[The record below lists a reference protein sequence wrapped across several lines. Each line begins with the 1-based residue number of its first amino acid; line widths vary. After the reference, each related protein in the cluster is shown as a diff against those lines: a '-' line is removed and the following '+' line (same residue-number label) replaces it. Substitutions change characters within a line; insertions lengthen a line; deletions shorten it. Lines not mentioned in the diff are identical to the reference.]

1 MNEVPSPNNA
11 FKRRVVPGPKSKAIF
26 AEEAKVMAPGLQS
39 IALFSQIVVDH
50 AEGCTITDVDGNEYL
65 DFIAGI
71 AVGSVGHSHPHYV
84 KRLKEQLERSTFG
97 SFTTETRARF
107 LKLVASLLPEG
118 LTHLQLFS
126 GGAEAV
132 EAAFR
137 LAKSVTKKFE
147 FIGFWGGFHGK
158 SQGVI
163 GMLGGALSQPPGA
176 VSTGHASFALCELLP
191 LPVQSAASVVWRAR
205 CAEHLR
211 NVIKNDTQGEL
222 AAIIIEPMQGTAGN
236 VIPPDDFIHAVR
248 EIATE
253 TGALLI
259 ADEIL
264 VGFGRTGKM
273 WASDQF
279 GLKPDIMTI
288 GKGIGG
294 GFPLSAVASSL
305 ERMSAAPFGEP
316 SGSSSSYR
324 RQSARRRGGAW
335 RGRGDPRGQARRE
348 FRPRRKGHA
357 RSPEEGA
364 GKYRFIGDVRGRGLL
379 IGVEMVADRKTKEPL
394 DKTITRAL
402 FHEAFERGLIT
413 MSYSERHSHQPASR
427 HHRGRGAARGRY
439 PRSVFRGHCASVRA
453 RLSGNVLKGAFIG
466 FGNVAANGHLPG
478 WRARDDVRIVAATDA
493 AASRREAFLAACPD
507 GRWYDTADDLLA
519 GEKLDFADICAP
531 PGSHAALIER
541 ALDAGLHVLSEKPL
555 VTQSRTQSAWQE
567 RPRALAASCTRC
579 ITGSKRRSAARFQ
592 RWLMR
597 ARSARAIQ
605 SAGGR

>member
-1 MNEVPSPNNA
+1 MNEIPSPNNA

-26 AEEAKVMAPGLQS
+26 AEETTVMAPGLQS

-97 SFTTETRARF
+97 SFTTEARVRF
-107 LKLVASLLPEG
+107 LKIVASLLPDG
-118 LTHLQLFS
+118 ITHLQLFS

-163 GMLGGALSQPPGA
+163 GMLGGAYRNHQGPFPPGMHHSPYA
-176 VSTGHASFALCELLP
+176 NCYRCPFNLQHPSCGLA
-191 LPVQSAASVVWRAR
+191 

-273 WASDQF
+273 WASDHF
-279 GLKPDIMTI
+279 GLKPDVMTI

-294 GFPLSAVASSL
+294 GFPLSAVASSF

-316 SGSSSSYR
+316 SGSSSSYGGIR
-324 RQSARRRGGAW
+324 SPPRRGW
-335 RGRGDPRGQARRE
+335 
-348 FRPRRKGHA
+348 A
-357 RSPEEGA
+357 RSRRSLRTSSSRIRRASAPRCSKRSSSYRTSTVSSAMCA
-364 GKYRFIGDVRGRGLL
+364 GEACL
-379 IGVEMVADRKTKEPL
+379 IGVEMVADRKTKAARQGHHP
-394 DKTITRAL
+394 RAL
-402 FHEAFERGLIT
+402 PRGAGARPHHHVLFQC
-413 MSYSERHSHQPASR
+413 HPHQPAFVITEEEAL
-427 HHRGRGAARGRY
+427 RGVDILDQSFAAI
-439 PRSVFRGHCASVRA
+439 A
-453 RLSGNVLKGAFIG
+453 RRFN
-466 FGNVAANGHLPG
+466 
-478 WRARDDVRIVAATDA
+478 
-493 AASRREAFLAACPD
+493 
-507 GRWYDTADDLLA
+507 
-519 GEKLDFADICAP
+519 LD
-531 PGSHAALIER
+531 
-541 ALDAGLHVLSEKPL
+541 
-555 VTQSRTQSAWQE
+555 
-567 RPRALAASCTRC
+567 
-579 ITGSKRRSAARFQ
+579 
-592 RWLMR
+592 
-597 ARSARAIQ
+597 
-605 SAGGR
+605 

>member
-1 MNEVPSPNNA
+1 LNEVPSPNNA
-11 FKRRVVPGPKSKAIF
+11 FKRRAVPGPKSRAIF
-26 AEEAKVMAPGLQS
+26 DHEAEAMAPGLQS

-71 AVGSVGHSHPHYV
+71 AVGSVGHGHPHYV
-84 KRLKEQLERSTFG
+84 KRLKEQLNRITFG

-107 LKLVASLLPEG
+107 LNLVASLLPEG

-163 GMLGGALSQPPGA
+163 GMLGGGYRNHQGPFPPGMHRSPYA
-176 VSTGHASFALCELLP
+176 NCYRCPFNLQHPSCGLA
-191 LPVQSAASVVWRAR
+191 

-264 VGFGRTGKM
+264 IGFGRTGKM
-273 WASDQF
+273 WASDHF

-305 ERMSAAPFGEP
+305 ERMSATPFGEP
-316 SGSSSSYR
+316 SGSSSSYGGNPLAAAAGLGAVEAILEDKLVEN
-324 RQSARRRGGAW
+324 SARVGKVMLEALKKV
-335 RGRGDPRGQARRE
+335 QE
-348 FRPRRKGHA
+348 
-357 RSPEEGA
+357 
-364 GKYRFIGDVRGRGLL
+364 KYRFIGDVRGRGLM
-379 IGVEMVADRKTKEPL
+379 IGVEMVADRKTKAPL

-402 FHEAFERGLIT
+402 FHEALERGLIT
-413 MSYSERHSHQPASR
+413 MSYS
-427 HHRGRGAARGRY
+427 
-439 PRSVFRGHCASVRA
+439 
-453 RLSGNVLKGAFIG
+453 NVI
-466 FGNVAANGHLPG
+466 
-478 WRARDDVRIVAATDA
+478 RIN
-493 AASRREAFLAACPD
+493 P
-507 GRWYDTADDLLA
+507 
-519 GEKLDFADICAP
+519 
-531 PGSHAALIER
+531 
-541 ALDAGLHVLSEKPL
+541 PL
-555 VTQSRTQSAWQE
+555 VLTEEEALRGVDILDQSF
-567 RPRALAASCTRC
+567 AA
-579 ITGSKRRSAARFQ
+579 IARRFS
-592 RWLMR
+592 LD
-597 ARSARAIQ
+597 
-605 SAGGR
+605 